1 MIIIFISKLQ
11 CREGGYSAIAGL
23 SFLGLGIQPPSPEWG
38 TMLVDARPLM
48 QVAPRLV
55 ITPGVAILVTVFGFN
70 ALAEGFTAVDIL
82 PRLT

>member
-1 MIIIFISKLQ
+1 
-11 CREGGYSAIAGL
+11 
-23 SFLGLGIQPPSPEWG
+23 
-38 TMLVDARPLM
+38 MLVDARPLM

-55 ITPGVAILVTVFGFN
+55 ITPGVTILVTVFGFN